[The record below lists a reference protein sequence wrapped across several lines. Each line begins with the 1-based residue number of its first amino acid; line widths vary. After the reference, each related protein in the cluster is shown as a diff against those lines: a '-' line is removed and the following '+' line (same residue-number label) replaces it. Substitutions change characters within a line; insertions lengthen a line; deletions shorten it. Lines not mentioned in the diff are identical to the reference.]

1 MFRILAALTFS
12 LLACLP
18 ASAVDDSSLDA
29 VHAPASSA
37 IIAQVSPEEMGD
49 GLAAERAE
57 LAAGLDAW
65 AALEV
70 EAAPLAV
77 VEADDSDLVEPTA
90 TGSLGIAAWEG
101 EEPALVQAY
110 VAGREAFEA
119 TLTP

>member
-1 MFRILAALTFS
+1 MVRVLAALTFS

-18 ASAVDDSSLDA
+18 ASAMDDSILDA

-37 IIAQVSPEEMGD
+37 IVAQVSPEEMGD

-70 EAAPLAV
+70 EAAPLVV
-77 VEADDSDLVEPTA
+77 VEADEIGLAEPTA
-90 TGSLGIAAWEG
+90 TGALGLAAWEA
-101 EEPALVQAY
+101 EEPTLVQAY
-110 VAGREAFEA
+110 VMGREAFEA

>member
-1 MFRILAALTFS
+1 MVRVLAALTFS
-12 LLACLP
+12 FLACLP
-18 ASAVDDSSLDA
+18 ASAMDDSSLDA

-37 IIAQVSPEEMGD
+37 IVAQVSPEEMGD

-77 VEADDSDLVEPTA
+77 VEADEAASAEPTA
-90 TGSLGIAAWEG
+90 TGALGLAAWEA
-101 EEPALVQAY
+101 EEPTLVQAY